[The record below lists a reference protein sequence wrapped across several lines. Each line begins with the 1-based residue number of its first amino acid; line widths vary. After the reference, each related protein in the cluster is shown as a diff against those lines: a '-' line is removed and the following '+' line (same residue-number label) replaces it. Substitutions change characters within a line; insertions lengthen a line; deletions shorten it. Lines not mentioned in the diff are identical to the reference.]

1 MNIPKK
7 QTKTLKTT
15 TRVLASKRRRS
26 SKNIGL
32 LRFKFIDL
40 LFTVHG
46 NDERNNKY
54 KKTGSGDPCCFAGA
68 TEKLFGDDG
77 GIGGGF
83 FRVADDR
90 VVANPSDC

>member
-1 MNIPKK
+1 
-7 QTKTLKTT
+7 
-15 TRVLASKRRRS
+15 
-26 SKNIGL
+26 

-54 KKTGSGDPCCFAGA
+54 KKTGSGDPCRFAGA
-68 TEKLFGDDG
+68 TEELPRNDG
-77 GIGGGF
+77 GIGANF
-83 FRVADDR
+83 LSAADDR